1 MNEIIAKMLDEVILQ
16 KKNKVEDRITSLVD
30 LRFDIINIV
39 LSVK

>member
-1 MNEIIAKMLDEVILQ
+1 MNEIIAKMLDEVFYK
-16 KKNKVEDRITSLVD
+16 KKNKVEDRSTSLVD